1 MAEFSAS
8 GIVSSGTLSTG
19 SGAGA
24 DDWEL
29 TGSNLRWFNS
39 PAVLHRSNIIFYTH
53 PRWYQKLLGS
63 GDLHFY
69 PLDNKLHWHL
79 QHPAYWMCT
88 SRGVS
93 GIYWT
98 TRTLLV
104 PAIASSAKLGAGG
117 AAVLPFQWGRQL
129 PLLKSDASS
138 DDDTGSSSSDSSRL
152 IASGVWKSFWFF
164 ASSEL
169 GIGGSLLKTST
180 FCCRNQQ
187 NQVRI

>member
-1 MAEFSAS
+1 MTESWLVLTSDDSTHQQFCIDQISYFTPIQDGIKNYLGQETYIFTLLTISFIGTCNTLRTGCVPVEALVAS
-8 GIVSSGTLSTG
+8 T
-19 SGAGA
+19 
-24 DDWEL
+24 E
-29 TGSNLRWFNS
+29 
-39 PAVLHRSNIIFYTH
+39 
-53 PRWYQKLLGS
+53 
-63 GDLHFY
+63 
-69 PLDNKLHWHL
+69 PLAPW
-79 QHPAYWMCT
+79 
-88 SRGVS
+88 
-93 GIYWT
+93 
-98 TRTLLV
+98 LV